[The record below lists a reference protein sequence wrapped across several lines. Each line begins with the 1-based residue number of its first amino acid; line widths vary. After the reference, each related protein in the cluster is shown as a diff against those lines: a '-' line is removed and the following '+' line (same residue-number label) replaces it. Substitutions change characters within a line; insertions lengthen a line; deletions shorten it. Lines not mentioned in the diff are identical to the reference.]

1 MSRLALLACGAALWA
16 ASPVGLT
23 GQTAQAGSSPAPAPS
38 PHAAAPAQA
47 ATRDRVLQYF
57 GGWYSICPNS
67 KVTAGPAT
75 DIVIPGFETFRVSRE
90 CNAKNRDEVSIALVD
105 PERDE
110 IFVGQVL
117 FDGTR
122 KDRPFVPMS
131 DLPAIRASLQ
141 ESYGL
146 PVALRVGKEPRGSLI
161 PLLVTIKLAEGALP
175 SIPGF
180 VSRDGAAVLIGE
192 FHPFSTP
199 PEQWR
204 DAVLAESPGV
214 RTGKGQ
220 FEVTAF
226 IDFQCERC
234 RVREPEVRKWVTEK
248 GGVVAIRFLPLV
260 KIHDWSFA
268 AAESAAALAGV
279 SPALYAKYEEA
290 VFPRAGNLTEAAV
303 RQIASDVAEAAGS
316 HAAYETELSS
326 GRARDRVVADV
337 TAALRLGLNG
347 TPVFFY
353 RGVYLTSE
361 PSLVE
366 TYVQPHLGGP
376 SKAPAPA
383 SGASR

>member
-1 MSRLALLACGAALWA
+1 MG
-16 ASPVGLT
+16 
-23 GQTAQAGSSPAPAPS
+23 QAGRSVPAPAPAH
-38 PHAAAPAQA
+38 PAPAA
-47 ATRDRVLQYF
+47 STANRDRVLQYF

-67 KVTAGPAT
+67 KVSAKAAT
-75 DIVIPGFETFRVSRE
+75 DIVIPGFEAYRVSRE
-90 CNAKNRDEVSIALVD
+90 CSAKNRDEISIALLD

-110 IFVGQVL
+110 VFVGQVL
-117 FDGTR
+117 FDGSR
-122 KDRPFVPMS
+122 KDRPFSPMA
-131 DLPAIRASLQ
+131 DLPGIRASLQ
-141 ESYGL
+141 ETYGL
-146 PVALRVGKEPRGSLI
+146 PVALRLGKEPRGALI
-161 PLLVTIKLAEGALP
+161 PLQVTLKLTEGALP

-180 VSRDGAAVLIGE
+180 VSGDGAAVLLGE
-192 FHPFSTP
+192 FHPLGTP

-204 DAVLAESPGV
+204 DAVLAESPGI

-234 RVREPEVRKWVTEK
+234 RVREPEVRKWVSEK
-248 GGVVAIRFLPLV
+248 GGAVAIRFLPLV

-279 SPALYAKYEEA
+279 SPALYAKYEET
-290 VFPRAGNLTEAAV
+290 VFPRAGEMNEAAV

-316 HAAYETELSS
+316 RAAYEAELSS

-337 TAALRLGLNG
+337 TTALRLGLNG

-366 TYVQPHLGGP
+366 TYVQPRLGGA
-376 SKAPAPA
+376 SKAPAPAPA

>member
-1 MSRLALLACGAALWA
+1 MPRASLLVCGALLCA
-16 ASPVGLT
+16 ASLGA
-23 GQTAQAGSSPAPAPS
+23 QTAQKGPPGEKGQPTPA
-38 PHAAAPAQA
+38 AQA
-47 ATRDRVLQYF
+47 GQPARPGVRDRVLQYF

-67 KVTAGPAT
+67 RVTAGPAS
-75 DIVIPGFETFRVSRE
+75 DIVIPGFETYRVTRE
-90 CNAKNRDEVSIALVD
+90 CSAKNRDEVSIALVD

-117 FDGTR
+117 FDGAR

-161 PLLVTIKLAEGALP
+161 PLLVTLKLAEGALA

-192 FHPFSTP
+192 FHPFGTP

-204 DAVLAESPGV
+204 DAVLSESPGI
-214 RTGKGQ
+214 RAGKGK

-248 GGVVAIRFLPLV
+248 GGVVSIRFLPLV

-290 VFPRAGNLTEAAV
+290 VFPRAGNLNEAEV

-316 HAAYETELSS
+316 RTAYETELSS
-326 GRARDRVVADV
+326 GRARDHVVADV
-337 TAALRLGLNG
+337 TTALRLGLNG
-347 TPVFFY
+347 TPIFFY

-361 PSLVE
+361 PELVE
-366 TYVQPHLGGP
+366 TYVEPRLGGP
-376 SKAPAPA
+376 SKAAAPGQ
-383 SGASR
+383 GASR